1 MSDGTRH
8 LKSRISATFKSDVVT
23 AARELFLAN
32 GVENTSMDDIARAL
46 KVSKPTVYEHFQSK
60 QLLLDA
66 VFLDATKD
74 VEITWISDAEAS
86 KMPFDEFLREA
97 KRYCI
102 DFIRAPKRVEAYLLV
117 VREGPRSSTMREA
130 FLRFLG
136 RPAALNMRNV
146 IKAAIERGE
155 CRGSDADVVQRI
167 LSAPMYF
174 AMTERA
180 IFGRDAMSVEELTRY
195 FEESFRVLADSL
207 CVRPSVIDVGHTQ
220 RMSPGKCVVA
230 DL

>member
-1 MSDGTRH
+1 
-8 LKSRISATFKSDVVT
+8 LKPRISATFKSDVVT

-32 GVENTSMDDIARAL
+32 GVESTSMDDVAKAL
-46 KVSKPTVYEHFQSK
+46 KVSKPTVYEHFASK

-74 VEITWISDAEAS
+74 VEINWISEAEAS
-86 KMPFDEFLREA
+86 QMPFDQFLREA

-102 DFIRAPKRVEAYLLV
+102 DFVTSPKRVEAYVLA
-117 VREGPRSSTMREA
+117 VREGPRSATMRDA

-136 RPAALNMRNV
+136 RPAALNMRKV

-155 CRGSDADVVQRI
+155 CRGTEADVVQRI

-180 IFGRDAMSVEELTRY
+180 IFGQNAMSVDELMRF
-195 FEESFRVLADSL
+195 FEESFRVFEESL
-207 CVRPSVIDVGHTQ
+207 CIKLP
-220 RMSPGKCVVA
+220 
-230 DL
+230 